1 MIMQLVYIII
11 FTVTSIL
18 MLYNLNMAILLIN
31 NSKNT
36 FKLNIVF
43 ISYTLCSIIYTLM
56 RYDTTNSPIIDLLL
70 LITYYFIAI
79 IYLIVI
85 NKCSMK
91 KLIYTLL
98 IYLSISS
105 LLHSVFRF
113 VFSLFYENYL
123 DQIIKSIITLFVN
136 VLIMLII
143 LRIKHSTN
151 KIILFQTTIIPNY
164 VYVLI
169 LLAMFFSGGLIES
182 QITITNEQ
190 VQSEVNKLFTIITI
204 FLLIFIIASLVFNC
218 ISKAYFENVSSI
230 LEKQVNAQVDYYK
243 KVDKLNKDLRDFR
256 HDYKNHMICV
266 QGLLDAHQYDEARE
280 YVHGITLRKTILSK
294 EFASGNSIAD
304 SLLSDKAERAERIG
318 AELQFKGVIFEDI
331 PSVDLCTIL
340 SNALDNAI
348 EACEKISSNEPKII
362 SVKCSYIKHIQ
373 FILINNPVAEDVKI
387 INNTVET
394 SKADKNIH
402 GIGLYNIRRTVAK
415 YEGEFEISCNDKMF
429 VMDIGFKVD

>member
-1 MIMQLVYIII
+1 MIYIYIILFCVISVII
-11 FTVTSIL
+11 FFNINYLVS
-18 MLYNLNMAILLIN
+18 LIN
-31 NSKNT
+31 NIYIKPKINIFFILFIISSITYTVSRFN
-36 FKLNIVF
+36 LNSFPLIDF
-43 ISYTLCSIIYTLM
+43 SLWIIYYVLLFINL
-56 RYDTTNSPIIDLLL
+56 YIINRCS
-70 LITYYFIAI
+70 FKRI
-79 IYLIVI
+79 IYIF
-85 NKCSMK
+85 
-91 KLIYTLL
+91 LL
-98 IYLSISS
+98 YLSIDSILQSVLYYIADTIPYHVDS
-105 LLHSVFRF
+105 LLLTF
-113 VFSLFYENYL
+113 VISL
-123 DQIIKSIITLFVN
+123 IICCIISIILKILTSKRTIVTLQPN
-136 VLIMLII
+136 
-143 LRIKHSTN
+143 
-151 KIILFQTTIIPNY
+151 IIPVKIY
-164 VYVLI
+164 ILI
-169 LLAMFFSGGLIES
+169 LLALIFSGGLIEN
-182 QITITNEQ
+182 QLTVTNIQ
-190 VQSEVNKLFTIITI
+190 VQSTFNKSFTIITI
-204 FLLIFIIASLVFNC
+204 FLLIFIIVSLVFNC

-304 SLLSDKAERAERIG
+304 ALLSDKAERAEEIG

-348 EACEKISSNEPKII
+348 EACEKISSDEQKII

-373 FILINNPVAEDVKI
+373 FIWISNPVAEDVKI

>member
-1 MIMQLVYIII
+1 MIWLYIILHLI
-11 FTVTSIL
+11 ASFL
-18 MLYNLNMAILLIN
+18 LLYNCNFLIAVFTNKTKKINISIFSIMYFVCAILYCIIHV
-31 NSKNT
+31 
-36 FKLNIVF
+36 KLDIPIVDYILF
-43 ISYTLCSIIYTLM
+43 
-56 RYDTTNSPIIDLLL
+56 LL
-70 LITYYFIAI
+70 YYLFLFLYIQKAHATKLSTSLYVIA
-79 IYLIVI
+79 L
-85 NKCSMK
+85 
-91 KLIYTLL
+91 
-98 IYLSISS
+98 YLSISS
-105 LLHSVFRF
+105 VFLSVISFF
-113 VFSLFYENYL
+113 ISLFYKNYL
-123 DQIIKSIITLFVN
+123 DQIIKLS
-136 VLIMLII
+136 
-143 LRIKHSTN
+143 
-151 KIILFQTTIIPNY
+151 TTIIIYLLFLLLIIKLSSPKTNKYSIIQINTIPKY
-164 VYVLI
+164 VYILI
-169 LLAMFFSGGLIES
+169 LLATFFSGGLIEN
-182 QITITNEQ
+182 QLTVTNIQ
-190 VQSEVNKLFTIITI
+190 VQGTFNKSFTIITI

-218 ISKAYFENVSSI
+218 ILKAYFENVSSI

-243 KVDKLNKDLRDFR
+243 KVDRLNKDLRDFR

-280 YVHGITLRKTILSK
+280 YVHGITLRKTILSR

-362 SVKCSYIKHIQ
+362 LVKCSYIKHIQ
-373 FILINNPVAEDVKI
+373 FIWISNPVAEDVKI

>member
-1 MIMQLVYIII
+1 
-11 FTVTSIL
+11 
-18 MLYNLNMAILLIN
+18 MLYNINMAISLIN

-36 FKLNIVF
+36 FKLNTVF

-136 VLIMLII
+136 VLIILII

-190 VQSEVNKLFTIITI
+190 VQSDVNKLFTIITI

-218 ISKAYFENVSSI
+218 ISKAYFENISSI

-266 QGLLDAHQYDEARE
+266 QGLLDAQEYDEARE

-348 EACEKISSNEPKII
+348 EACEKISSDEPKII
-362 SVKCSYIKHIQ
+362 VVKCSYIKHIQ
-373 FILINNPVAEDVKI
+373 FILISNPVAEDVKI

-415 YEGEFEISCNDKMF
+415 YEGEFEISCKDKMF